1 MATRIKKNDTVVVR
15 SGKDK
20 GKEGKVIFVSKNMVI
35 VEGINIATRH
45 VKAGTGAKETGFV
58 QKELPIHISNLIYK
72 DPDSGKSGR
81 VKIEKLSDGA
91 LSRVIVESKK
101 DKGKK

>member
-1 MATRIKKNDTVVVR
+1 MATRIKKNDTVIIKT
-15 SGKDK
+15 GKDK
-20 GKEGKVIFVSKNMVI
+20 GKEGKVILVLKNTAI

-58 QKELPIHISNLIYK
+58 QKELPIHVSNLIFK

-81 VKIEKLSDGA
+81 VKIEKLNDGTS
-91 LSRVIVESKK
+91 SRVIVESKK
-101 DKGKK
+101 REDK

>member
-1 MATRIKKNDTVVVR
+1 MATRIKKNDTVIIKT
-15 SGKDK
+15 GKDK
-20 GKEGKVIFVSKNMVI
+20 GKEGKVILVLKNTAI

-58 QKELPIHISNLIYK
+58 QKELPIHVSNLIFK

-81 VKIEKLSDGA
+81 VKIEKLNDGTS
-91 LSRVIVESKK
+91 SRVVVESKK
-101 DKGKK
+101 SDDK

>member
-1 MATRIKKNDTVVVR
+1 MATRIKKNDTVIIKT
-15 SGKDK
+15 GKDK
-20 GKEGKVIFVSKNMVI
+20 GKEGKVILVLKNTAI

-58 QKELPIHISNLIYK
+58 QKELPIHISNLIFK

-81 VKIEKLSDGA
+81 VKIEKLNDGTS
-91 LSRVIVESKK
+91 SRVIVESKK
-101 DKGKK
+101 REDK

>member
-1 MATRIKKNDTVVVR
+1 MATRIKKNDTVVIR

-20 GKEGKVIFVSKNMVI
+20 GKEGKVILVSNNMVI
-35 VEGINIATRH
+35 VEGINMSTRH

-58 QKELPIHISNLIYK
+58 QKELTIHISNLIYK
-72 DPDSGKSGR
+72 DTDSGKSGR

-91 LSRVIVESKK
+91 SSRVIVESKK
-101 DKGKK
+101 GKK

>member
-1 MATRIKKNDTVVVR
+1 MFEWEKDTWNVIELFMNRIENSSTHLV
-15 SGKDK
+15 
-20 GKEGKVIFVSKNMVI
+20 FHQ
-35 VEGINIATRH
+35 IASYNN
-45 VKAGTGAKETGFV
+45 FV

-91 LSRVIVESKK
+91 SSRVVVESKK
-101 DKGKK
+101 SEGK

>member
-1 MATRIKKNDTVVVR
+1 MAMRIKKNDTVVVR

-20 GKEGKVIFVSKNMVI
+20 GKEGKVILVFKNSAI

-58 QKELPIHISNLIYK
+58 QKELPIHISNLVYK
-72 DPDSGKSGR
+72 DSDSGKSGR
-81 VKIEKLSDGA
+81 VKIEKLSDGST
-91 LSRVIVESKK
+91 SRVVVESS
-101 DKGKK
+101 KGKK

>member
-1 MATRIKKNDTVVVR
+1 MATRIKKNDTVIIKT
-15 SGKDK
+15 GKDK
-20 GKEGKVIFVSKNMVI
+20 GKEGKVILVIKNSAI

-45 VKAGTGAKETGFV
+45 VKSGTGAKETGFV
-58 QKELPIHISNLIYK
+58 QKELPIHISNWIYK

-91 LSRVIVESKK
+91 SSRVVIESKK
-101 DKGKK
+101 SEGK

>member
-1 MATRIKKNDTVVVR
+1 MAMRIKKNDTVVVR

-20 GKEGKVIFVSKNMVI
+20 GKEGKVILVLKNSAI

-45 VKAGTGAKETGFV
+45 VKAGAGAKETGFV

-72 DPDSGKSGR
+72 DSDSGKSGR
-81 VKIEKLSDGA
+81 VKIEKLSDGSS
-91 LSRVIVESKK
+91 SRVVVESS
-101 DKGKK
+101 KGKK

>member
-1 MATRIKKNDTVVVR
+1 MTTRIKKNDTVIIR
-15 SGKDK
+15 TGKDK
-20 GKEGKVIFVSKNMVI
+20 GKEGKVILVLKNTAI

-58 QKELPIHISNLIYK
+58 QKELPIHVSNLIFK

-81 VKIEKLSDGA
+81 VKIEKLNDGTS
-91 LSRVIVESKK
+91 SRVIVESKK
-101 DKGKK
+101 REDK

>member
-15 SGKDK
+15 TGKDK
-20 GKEGKVIFVSKNMVI
+20 GKEGKVIFVSNDTVI

-58 QKELPIHISNLIYK
+58 LSSFPISNSSLEAEAK
-72 DPDSGKSGR
+72 
-81 VKIEKLSDGA
+81 A
-91 LSRVIVESKK
+91 LKPL
-101 DKGKK
+101 

>member
-58 QKELPIHISNLIYK
+58 QKELPIHGSNLIYK

-81 VKIEKLSDGA
+81 VKIEKLNDGA
-91 LSRVIVESKK
+91 SSRVIVEAKK
-101 DKGKK
+101 DKGK

>member
-20 GKEGKVIFVSKNMVI
+20 GKEGKVIVVSKNMVI
-35 VEGINIATRH
+35 VEGSNIATRH
-45 VKAGTGAKETGFV
+45 VKAGTGATEISIV

-72 DPDSGKSGR
+72 APDSGKSRR

-91 LSRVIVESKK
+91 SSRVVVESKK
-101 DKGKK
+101 SVGK

>member
-1 MATRIKKNDTVVVR
+1 MATRIKKNDTVIIR

-20 GKEGKVIFVSKNMVI
+20 GKEGKVILVSGNMAI

-45 VKAGTGAKETGFV
+45 IKAGTGAKETGFV
-58 QKELPIHISNLIYK
+58 QKELPLHISNLIFK

-81 VKIEKLSDGA
+81 VKIDKLSDGTS
-91 LSRVIVESKK
+91 SRVVIESKK
-101 DKGKK
+101 GKGN

>member
-1 MATRIKKNDTVVVR
+1 MSIRIKKNDTVIIR

-20 GKEGKVIFVSKNMVI
+20 CKEGKVIFVSKSVAL

-45 VKAGTGAKETGFV
+45 VKSGTGAKETGFV
-58 QKELPIHISNLIYK
+58 QKEQPIHISNLIFK

-81 VKIEKLSDGA
+81 VKIDKLNDGTS
-91 LSRVIVESKK
+91 SRVVIESKK
-101 DKGKK
+101 GDGK